1 MKKYILA
8 QGYKF
13 KGSYNDMTH
22 KEFYLVGVVYGN
34 SDTSTMG
41 GFKLDREETY
51 GLFLK
56 DIDVESFKTTLE
68 TIIDSALEDG
78 VGASLAHSITVENV
92 ENGYNV
98 TMSYN
103 IQG

>member
-1 MKKYILA
+1 MKKYLIA

-13 KGSYNDMTH
+13 KSNANDMKH
-22 KEFYLVGVVYGN
+22 KEFFLQGVVYAN
-34 SDTSTMG
+34 SETSTMG

-51 GLFLK
+51 ILFLK
-56 DIDVESFKTTLE
+56 DIDAESFKATLE
-68 TIIDSALEDG
+68 AIIDSALNDG

-98 TMSYN
+98 TMSY
-103 IQG
+103 II